1 MSQCLFFLL
10 DAFVV
15 WDRMHG
21 CACICFSSS
30 REVDFNQRLNRKTRN
45 QPADETKQGIR
56 MEYNDDGD
64 ENSTRVI
71 YENDVV
77 DENNVK
83 DDNNEDDGD
92 VDDKQQRRVTF

>member
-71 YENDVV
+71 YEND
-77 DENNVK
+77 ENNVK
-83 DDNNEDDGD
+83 DNNNEDDGD